1 MAKVIFDY
9 NNQKIEIQCKIEDS
23 LSKICQTF
31 GSKINYDI
39 NKLIFLYAGEKLNL
53 QKTFKE
59 QANSF
64 DASKKEMNVL
74 AYKIED
80 DETKQIENKSDLDP
94 KFEEEVE
101 KIKDKLNNILNK
113 FLADRKYVKDKITNW
128 RDAIMKECET
138 FFSSYSK
145 EYTIFTNLII
155 YDKSEKKSHFSNTK
169 NAFGAKKR
177 FKVIFKSNNIA
188 ANMMVTIFEK
198 NIKKRKKIDIKDVF
212 ENIQKNFLNLAEC
225 RTYEIFLEKYWGS
238 FEKEFEELI
247 GPYKKDLFFFYQVSN
262 NHYNFSTD
270 FKIFNP
276 EKEDY
281 YLSKI
286 INTDEC
292 TLTIVFGKKQ

>member
-9 NNQKIEIQCKIEDS
+9 NNQKIEIQCQIKDS

-39 NKLIFLYAGEKLNL
+39 KKLIFLYAGEKLNL

-64 DASKKEMNVL
+64 DLSKKEMNVL

-80 DETKQIENKSDLDP
+80 DKTKQIENKSNLDP
-94 KFEEEVE
+94 KFEEEVK
-101 KIKDKLNNILNK
+101 KIEDKLNNILNK
-113 FLADRKYVKDKITNW
+113 YLADRKYVKDKITNW
-128 RDAIMKECET
+128 RDAIMKECEI
-138 FFSSYSK
+138 FFSSYDK

-155 YDKSEKKSHFSNTK
+155 YDCSEKKLQFSNTK
-169 NAFGAKKR
+169 NAIGIKKQISV
-177 FKVIFKSNNIA
+177 KFKSNNIA
-188 ANMMVTIFEK
+188 AKIMVTLFSK
-198 NIKKRKKIDIKDVF
+198 NNKKRKKMDMKDVF
-212 ENIQKNFLNLAEC
+212 EKIQTSFLNLAEC
-225 RTYEIFLEKYWGS
+225 RTYEIFSEKYMES
-238 FEKEFEELI
+238 FEKEFGELI
-247 GPYKKDLFFFYQVSN
+247 GPYKRDIFYFYQVSN
-262 NHYNFSTD
+262 NHYNFSSD

-292 TLTIVFGKKQ
+292 TLNIVIGKKQ

>member
-101 KIKDKLNNILNK
+101 KI
-113 FLADRKYVKDKITNW
+113 
-128 RDAIMKECET
+128 
-138 FFSSYSK
+138 
-145 EYTIFTNLII
+145 
-155 YDKSEKKSHFSNTK
+155 
-169 NAFGAKKR
+169 
-177 FKVIFKSNNIA
+177 
-188 ANMMVTIFEK
+188 
-198 NIKKRKKIDIKDVF
+198 
-212 ENIQKNFLNLAEC
+212 
-225 RTYEIFLEKYWGS
+225 
-238 FEKEFEELI
+238 
-247 GPYKKDLFFFYQVSN
+247 
-262 NHYNFSTD
+262 
-270 FKIFNP
+270 
-276 EKEDY
+276 
-281 YLSKI
+281 
-286 INTDEC
+286 
-292 TLTIVFGKKQ
+292 